1 MNDSDPKVNQSLYHL
16 EAYLTPLVC
25 VCTFS
30 ECVTEYITLLFM
42 KMKLLADQWENS
54 FITAS
59 RVLLAGNERD
69 FPVTDLYRWI
79 FDIAFL
85 RNDHNDYSLRNFIF
99 DLIRK
104 KSSNTP
110 MIDGQSLV
118 WNFWWDHCSRLSF
131 GIFQNEDKIC
141 VDTKFNALKP
151 SQLFTLN
158 IDSIRVIQTQCLKS
172 IKMFSEQNTY
182 LRKEEKNNE
191 SEIENKE

>member
-1 MNDSDPKVNQSLYHL
+1 MH
-16 EAYLTPLVC
+16 
-25 VCTFS
+25 
-30 ECVTEYITLLFM
+30 
-42 KMKLLADQWENS
+42 
-54 FITAS
+54 
-59 RVLLAGNERD
+59 
-69 FPVTDLYRWI
+69 
-79 FDIAFL
+79 
-85 RNDHNDYSLRNFIF
+85 
-99 DLIRK
+99 
-104 KSSNTP
+104 
-110 MIDGQSLV
+110 
-118 WNFWWDHCSRLSF
+118 SF

>member
-1 MNDSDPKVNQSLYHL
+1 M
-16 EAYLTPLVC
+16 
-25 VCTFS
+25 
-30 ECVTEYITLLFM
+30 
-42 KMKLLADQWENS
+42 LAGQWENS
-54 FITAS
+54 FITTS
-59 RVLLAGNERD
+59 RVLLAGKERD
-69 FPVTDLYRWI
+69 FPVNDFYRWI
-79 FDIAFL
+79 FGIDFL
-85 RNDHNDYSLRNFIF
+85 RNVHCDCFLRNFIF

-104 KSSNTP
+104 KSSNPP
-110 MIDGQSLV
+110 MIDGQSLG